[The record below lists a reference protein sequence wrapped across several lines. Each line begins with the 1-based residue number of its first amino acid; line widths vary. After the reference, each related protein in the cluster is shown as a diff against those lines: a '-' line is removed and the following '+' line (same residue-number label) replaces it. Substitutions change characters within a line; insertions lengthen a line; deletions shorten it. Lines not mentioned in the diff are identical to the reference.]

1 MWRLQLTLARGTTN
15 LIILTHTVDPNNAG
29 AKKAR
34 TTVEHLAVQGT
45 EDPKVTD
52 LTGPEGT
59 GVTIQPPTTG
69 GALAA
74 TEGGGGTEACR
85 RCDTLHRQVHGVVK
99 QLKKAKEGEA
109 EEWNLV
115 EDSIENAAVNREE
128 AKRYRE
134 ENARLR
140 EKLDRMEARDTANRR
155 EGGERSGRKWGRGG
169 RRRSGKEPG
178 KWGRR

>member
-15 LIILTHTVDPNNAG
+15 PIILTHTVDPNNAG
-29 AKKAR
+29 AKRAR
-34 TTVEHLAVQGT
+34 TTEEPPTGQGT
-45 EDPKVTD
+45 AIPDLTD
-52 LTGPEGT
+52 LTGSEGPWGIIHHPT
-59 GVTIQPPTTG
+59 IEGV
-69 GALAA
+69 LAA
-74 TEGGGGTEACR
+74 MEGGGGTGSCR

-155 EGGERSGRKWGRGG
+155 EGGERSGRKWGRGE